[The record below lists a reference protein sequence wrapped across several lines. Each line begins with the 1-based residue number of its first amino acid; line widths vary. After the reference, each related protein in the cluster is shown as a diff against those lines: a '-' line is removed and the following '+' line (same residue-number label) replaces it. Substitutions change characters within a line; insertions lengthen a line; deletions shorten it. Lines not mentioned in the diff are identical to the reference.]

1 MRRKK
6 LDLAKLPFQGRLPLM
21 SIMLRFST
29 FVFLSCLLQM
39 LLLPQSSGSFS
50 TAQAAVVR
58 VSLTA
63 DVEAM
68 ATTSPVSK
76 SVRRNA
82 SAQEGRMGLLFMM
95 IFIINMMI

>member
-21 SIMLRFST
+21 SIMLRFSA
-29 FVFLSCLLQM
+29 FVFLLSLTNSIT
-39 LLLPQSSGSFS
+39 PQSSGSFS

-63 DVEAM
+63 DVGAM
-68 ATTSPVSK
+68 ATTLQVSR
-76 SVRRNA
+76 SVRQNA
-82 SAQEGRMGLLFMM
+82 SAQEGGMVLMFMM
-95 IFIINMMI
+95 IFIITMMI